1 MIDKCRS
8 LQDSLVAVRRALHRI
23 PELGLDLPKTQ
34 EFILNKL
41 NEYGIEY
48 ELNLGDSGIIAYIN
62 KGKPGKV
69 IALRADMDA
78 LPVTEQTGV
87 EYASTHEGCMHA
99 CGHDAHVTMLL
110 GAAKVLNEHKD
121 ELNGEVRL
129 LFQTGEE
136 TCKGAQMM
144 INNHTIDGV
153 DAIFGTHIGCILD
166 KDIPC
171 GKFIVCPGPVMASY
185 DRFVIKVKGIGC
197 HGSTPEK
204 GIDPVNIAAH
214 VILGL
219 EGIIAREF
227 SAHVPAVISI
237 GRISG
242 GSAYN
247 AIPSVVELE
256 GTTRALDEEVRQK
269 LASRIEEVARG
280 SAQAFGGEIEFEMD
294 WGAPPVVN
302 DADMAA
308 FAADCARAVLG
319 EDEVI
324 THRDTPN
331 MGGEDFANYLMKIP
345 GAFMFLSSSN
355 PDKGTDIAH
364 HNPKFNIDEDV
375 LWEGS
380 AVFVKIASEMLR

>member
-99 CGHDAHVTMLL
+99 CGHDAHVTMLI

>member
-62 KGKPGKV
+62 NGKPGKV

-144 INNHTIDGV
+144 INNHAIDGV

-214 VILGL
+214 IILGL

-280 SAQAFGGEIEFEMD
+280 SAQAFGGDIEFEMD

-308 FAADCARAVLG
+308 FAADCARVVLG

-375 LWEGS
+375 LW
-380 AVFVKIASEMLR
+380 